1 MSTNP
6 YAAPKAQVAD
16 ERAPLPANFI
26 PRGRGVPAGNGW
38 SWITS
43 AFTIFRAAPGTWIGG
58 LLVFFVILVVSGMV
72 PFIGTIASSALW
84 PVFVAGFA
92 SAARIIDQG
101 SEPEFNEFFAG
112 FRERFGSLIIL
123 GLIGLAISV
132 VVFLAVFAVMG
143 VGFLSLMSGEME
155 PEAMQG
161 MAMTLLLAVLIAFA
175 LLLPL
180 MMATWFAPLLIMFH
194 DMAPLEAMKAS
205 FAGCLKA
212 MLPFLVYGV
221 VLFFAA
227 FIASIPL
234 FLGWL
239 VLGPVI
245 AASVYTAY
253 RDIYFSE

>member
-1 MSTNP
+1 VSNP
-6 YAAPKAQVAD
+6 YAAPRAQVAD
-16 ERAPLPANFI
+16 ERSDLHGNFV
-26 PRGRGVPAGNGW
+26 PGGHGVPAGNGW
-38 SWITS
+38 SWIAS
-43 AFTIFRAAPGTWIGG
+43 AWRIFRGAPGTWIGG

-101 SEPEFNEFFAG
+101 GEPEFHEFFAG
-112 FRERFGSLIIL
+112 FRGRFGLLIIL
-123 GLIGLAISV
+123 GLISLAISV
-132 VVFLAVFAVMG
+132 AVFLGVFAVMG
-143 VGFLSLMSGEME
+143 IGFFAMMSGEVE
-155 PEAMQG
+155 PEAMQQMG
-161 MAMTLLLAVLIAFA
+161 ITLLLAVLIAVA

-180 MMATWFAPLLIMFH
+180 AMATWFAPVLVMFH
-194 DMAPLEAMKAS
+194 DLAPLEAMKAS

-212 MLPFLVYGV
+212 MLAFLVYGA

-227 FIASIPL
+227 LFASLPI

-239 VLGPVI
+239 VLGPVM

-253 RDIYFSE
+253 RDIYFTE